1 MASCGCAKLVGAFVD
16 AVLVPIVFQLEI
28 CCEAKLI
35 LARVGKKQCSYF
47 VVAWLKC
54 TDNFSPPTLKLIYIY
69 SGPFKTRGMS
79 VSKHTSFPL
88 FRA

>member
-1 MASCGCAKLVGAFVD
+1 MASCGSAKLVVGVCGYSSSSD
-16 AVLVPIVFQLEI
+16 S
-28 CCEAKLI
+28 LI

-47 VVAWLKC
+47 VVAWPNVQTTSLLY
-54 TDNFSPPTLKLIYIY
+54 TQNIY

-79 VSKHTSFPL
+79 VSKATSFPL